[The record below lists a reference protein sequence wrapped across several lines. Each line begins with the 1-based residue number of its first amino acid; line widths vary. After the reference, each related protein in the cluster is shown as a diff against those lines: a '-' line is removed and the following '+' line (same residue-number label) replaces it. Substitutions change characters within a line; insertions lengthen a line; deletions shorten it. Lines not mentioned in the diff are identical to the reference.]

1 MKISCCLF
9 AALSLFSSHSVFADY
24 EAGITAAQNGDF
36 ETAFNE
42 FTIAAE
48 DGLAIAQFNLAI
60 LYFSG
65 QGVEQNVDQA
75 FKWTAAA
82 AEQGH
87 ITAQFNLGALYYE
100 GQGTRRDRETAFQW
114 YEKAANADHAPA
126 QFNLAEMYYLGNGVK
141 KDPIYAHAWI
151 SRAIENDYTAGQD
164 LLEDIEDDLNSDQLR
179 EARRLFARM
188 KIGL

>member
-1 MKISCCLF
+1 MFIPIAIIFFGCSTV
-9 AALSLFSSHSVFADY
+9 AVADY
-24 EAGITAAQNGDF
+24 EAGITAAENGDYA
-36 ETAFNE
+36 TALHE

-48 DGLAIAQFNLAI
+48 EGLALAQYNLAI

-65 QGVEQNVDQA
+65 QGVGQDFEEA

-87 ITAQFNLGALYYE
+87 IAAQFNLGALYYE
-100 GQGTRRDRETAFQW
+100 GQGTKQDRQVAFDW
-114 YEKAANADHAPA
+114 YKQAGDADYAPA

-141 KDPIYAHAWI
+141 KDLIYAHAWV
-151 SRAIENDYTAGQD
+151 SRAIENEYIFAAE
-164 LLEDIEDDLNSDQLR
+164 LLEDIEDDLSSSQLS

-188 KIGL
+188 EIGL